1 MARSDEY
8 RPDGAD
14 FVSQHNLNLHHID
27 LSDDEELFTP
37 SGKKRM
43 YEALQIVL
51 DTRNYP
57 ILVHDDTGKAAVT
70 LLCALV
76 RCYQNWALTAV
87 FREGDMFAGAGGSD
101 DSGLGNAG
109 KEVSHRGT
117 PTKVGHAVHCGI
129 PASNK
134 QRLVRLD
141 NSCLV
146 MFTPCPK
153 HRQLCSFG
161 GATGCRLG
169 RVDACRAS
177 RADLFPSS
185 LLSLAC

>member
-14 FVSQHNLNLHHID
+14 FVSQHNLNFHHID

-51 DTRNYP
+51 DTCNYP

-109 KEVSHRGT
+109 KEVSHRT
-117 PTKVGHAVHCGI
+117 LP
-129 PASNK
+129 
-134 QRLVRLD
+134 QRRAMPYTAE
-141 NSCLV
+141 SR
-146 MFTPCPK
+146 
-153 HRQLCSFG
+153 HRQATL
-161 GATGCRLG
+161 GASGQFMLSNVHTSTG
-169 RVDACRAS
+169 VPAAM
-177 RADLFPSS
+177 
-185 LLSLAC
+185 